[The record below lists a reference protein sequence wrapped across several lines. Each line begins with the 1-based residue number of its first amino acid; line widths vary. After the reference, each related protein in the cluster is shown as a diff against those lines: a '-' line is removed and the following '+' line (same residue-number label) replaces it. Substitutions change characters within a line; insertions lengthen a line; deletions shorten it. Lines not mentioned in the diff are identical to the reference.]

1 MSLNATQIKILAKEI
16 VNRLASNEDKRTV
29 DRMQMLKK
37 SKEYDDLS
45 KLHHKLKIAA
55 QAYKQAEAAFEGK
68 HAVHCSSGDEF
79 VVHNAKNRKFS
90 GFNAG
95 AMHEQI
101 IHKLHVQMMRK
112 QDADVDA
119 LMNDIIKEYEQN

>member
-1 MSLNATQIKILAKEI
+1 MTLNATQVKILAKEI

-55 QAYKQAEAAFEGK
+55 QAYEQAEAAFESK

-79 VVHNAKNRKFS
+79 VVHNAKSRKFS

-101 IHKLHVQMMRK
+101 MHKLHVLMMRK

>member
-1 MSLNATQIKILAKEI
+1 MSLNPTQIKILAKEI
-16 VNRLASNEDKRTV
+16 VNRLASNEDKRIV

-45 KLHHKLKIAA
+45 KLHHKLKIAT
-55 QAYKQAEAAFEGK
+55 QAYEQAEAAFESK
-68 HAVHCSSGDEF
+68 HAVNCSSGDEF
-79 VVHNAKNRKFS
+79 IVHNNKGRKFS
-90 GFNAG
+90 GFNAN

-112 QDADVDA
+112 QDVDVDA
-119 LMNDIIKEYEQN
+119 LMNDIMKEYEQN